1 MFLHAVKTLGQPG
14 QVFGADFGAFVI
26 DGNSNGFACRHF
38 VAFGK
43 GDGRSLADA
52 DFDFA
57 LADAVFDRIV
67 GQVLQQLADLGFV
80 GGNLGNVVFKV
91 NFDFYLAFGSF
102 L

>member
-1 MFLHAVKTLGQPG
+1 M
-14 QVFGADFGAFVI
+14 
-26 DGNSNGFACRHF
+26 
-38 VAFGK
+38 AFGK

-80 GGNLGNVVFKV
+80 GGNLRNVVFKV
-91 NFDFYLAFGSF
+91 NFDFYFAFGGF
-102 L
+102 LRQGGGNIFGNFQNIDGFIGPLIMIKLNFGKGKQVFD

>member
-1 MFLHAVKTLGQPG
+1 MEKPQPGSPDVKVFVFLHAVKTLGQPG

-52 DFDFA
+52 RF
-57 LADAVFDRIV
+57 
-67 GQVLQQLADLGFV
+67 
-80 GGNLGNVVFKV
+80 
-91 NFDFYLAFGSF
+91 
-102 L
+102 